1 MKRTEDSR
9 WNRGG
14 PPRPRPRSRVPGAA
28 RYLLI
33 ACLALLL
40 ASRTGPEAVEP
51 LREAILTLTR
61 PALDAV
67 SETSGNAIAT
77 AARLWSSQ
85 ARTDDRARVDDVA
98 ALTAK
103 RDELERENR
112 ALRSLVPVA
121 GSKALKLKAASVIG
135 GSAGGMAS
143 TLLIAAGQEDG
154 IKAGYP
160 VMIGDRLAGRV
171 HRVHAASAVVVRLS
185 DQLSRVPVFVGAG
198 ETRAILVG
206 SGDGAAVLELLGQGP
221 PPLPGD
227 VVTTSG
233 IGGVF
238 PRGLLIGTLID
249 APRSLRIVPDAE
261 REYAPVVGVLHIE
274 GATFYSDDQPSFP
287 APPVKQAEQHP
298 PPSPRQVRR

>member
-9 WNRGG
+9 WHRGG
-14 PPRPRPRSRVPGAA
+14 PARLPPRSRVPGAA
-28 RYLLI
+28 RYLII

-40 ASRTGPEAVEP
+40 ASRAGPETVEP

-67 SETSGNAIAT
+67 SETSGHTIAS
-77 AARLWSSQ
+77 ASSLWPSPARMH
-85 ARTDDRARVDDVA
+85 DRARVDDVA

-103 RDELERENR
+103 LDELEHENR
-112 ALRSLVPVA
+112 ALRSLVPFA
-121 GSKALKLKAASVIG
+121 GSKALKLKAVSVIG
-135 GSAGGMAS
+135 GTAGGMAS
-143 TLLIAAGQEDG
+143 TLLIAAGLDDG
-154 IKAGYP
+154 IRAGYP

-206 SGDGAAVLELLGQGP
+206 AGDGAAVLELLGQGP
-221 PPLPGD
+221 SPLPGD

-238 PRGLLIGTLID
+238 PRGLLIGTLND

-261 REYAPVVGVLHIE
+261 REYTPVVGVLHID
-274 GATFYSDDQPSFP
+274 GAAFHSDDQLSL
-287 APPVKQAEQHP
+287 PPPPMKQAEQHLP
-298 PPSPRQVRR
+298 PPPRQVRR